1 MTHLHHEPSRR
12 QEQALASLGQPSK
25 PVQEVYDLVTEA
37 DPEEVPGPGPEFTEA
52 HEMRHTPKS
61 DKARDQKRVR
71 PGVIRHVAHHGDE
84 SRPPRHAISAR

>member
-1 MTHLHHEPSRR
+1 
-12 QEQALASLGQPSK
+12 
-25 PVQEVYDLVTEA
+25 
-37 DPEEVPGPGPEFTEA
+37 
-52 HEMRHTPKS
+52 MRHTPKS